1 MDWVIIYKARKFLG
15 GFDGEFRY
23 KEWFSEKLEYHSDT
37 DSGLTKKE
45 AISLV
50 KKHLRSDTADVEIL
64 SITKKTG

>member
-1 MDWVIIYKARKFLG
+1 MEWIIHYKIEKLLG
-15 GFDGEFRY
+15 GFDDEWF
-23 KEWFSEKLEYHSDT
+23 KEWFLEKLEYHSDT